1 MYRYLLSE
9 VLIKN
14 RISISLSGLW
24 ILELQCDVC
33 EKLVERIEQRKP
45 KVILGLKNDVLDCA
59 KKSFTQKK
67 ILINVLLSDLWI
79 ERLLLVE

>member
-1 MYRYLLSE
+1 M
-9 VLIKN
+9 KN